1 AGLAVAQLP
10 ELSLYKNRGPVA
22 AAIRLREPEMF
33 AHRRPFAIEGAP
45 YGLSDPSR
53 PHDAVRD
60 MQVVAASYT
69 LERGPYVQWRITVR
83 NTNPRVAFRDLL
95 YVTTYRD
102 GAGRVVDEHH
112 EYIKEIFEPG

>member
-1 AGLAVAQLP
+1 FLLAAYCWAFIDGPRWRIAAAALLAVNVAFHAGLAVAQLP

-22 AAIRLREPEMF
+22 AAVRLRQPEMF

-83 NTNPRVAFRDLL
+83 NTN
-95 YVTTYRD
+95 
-102 GAGRVVDEHH
+102 
-112 EYIKEIFEPG
+112 